1 MRKVTGAW
9 LTWRRVSVAKSLS
22 LCCRQ
27 LRSMEPRRSARL
39 CQSIEE
45 LQIPHCASSAGQF
58 LTVSVGGVSMI
69 PRRCDSSVVALIET
83 AEVALYEAKK
93 AGKNRVVT
101 LGQDSQ

>member
-1 MRKVTGAW
+1 
-9 LTWRRVSVAKSLS
+9 
-22 LCCRQ
+22 
-27 LRSMEPRRSARL
+27 
-39 CQSIEE
+39 
-45 LQIPHCASSAGQF
+45 
-58 LTVSVGGVSMI
+58 MI